1 MRGSIEVIAGGMFSG
16 KTEEL
21 LRRVRREVY
30 AGKFVQLFKQ
40 ALDDRYAVES
50 VVTHDRTAL
59 PCIPVQTS
67 GDLLGHMREETRVI
81 GIDEANFFD
90 EGLVD
95 VVQDLADRGL
105 KVLIAGLDMD
115 FRRVPFGPMPS
126 LLSIADDVMKIR
138 AVCITCGEM
147 ANYSYRCDGGDAVV
161 QVGSTEAYEARCR
174 SCYHL
179 GTRICAVPTERRPSL
194 TSLENSVH

>member
-30 AGKFVQLFKQ
+30 AGKFVQLFKH

-67 GDLLGHMREETRVI
+67 GDLSAHVREETRVV

-90 EGLVD
+90 EGLVA
-95 VVQDLADRGL
+95 VVQALADRGM
-105 KVLIAGLDMD
+105 KVLLAGLDMD

-161 QVGSTEAYEARCR
+161 HVGSTEAYEARCR
-174 SCYHL
+174 SCYHM
-179 GTRICAVPTERRPSL
+179 GARICAVPHQRRPLL
-194 TSLENSVH
+194 TSIENPID

>member
-59 PCIPVQTS
+59 PCTPVQTS
-67 GDLLGHMREETRVI
+67 RDLLVHVREETRVI
-81 GIDEANFFD
+81 GVDEANFFD

-95 VVQDLADRGL
+95 VVQTLADRGL
-105 KVLIAGLDMD
+105 KVLLAGLDMD
-115 FRRVPFGPMPS
+115 FRRVPFGPMPW
-126 LLSIADDVMKIR
+126 LLSIADEVTKIR

-147 ANYSYRCDGGDAVV
+147 ANYSYRCEGGDAVI

-174 SCYHL
+174 SCYHM
-179 GTRICAVPTERRPSL
+179 GTRICAVPHQRRPL
-194 TSLENSVH
+194 LEKVSGTFS